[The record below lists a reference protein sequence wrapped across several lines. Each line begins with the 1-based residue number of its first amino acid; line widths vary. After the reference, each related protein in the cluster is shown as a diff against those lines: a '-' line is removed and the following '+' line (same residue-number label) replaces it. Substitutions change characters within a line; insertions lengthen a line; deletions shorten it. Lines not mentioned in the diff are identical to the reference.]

1 MQLSFMDV
9 GSLQARALLAAG
21 QGVGVSLKVSK
32 LLVLCIESENCQQFL
47 TDSGEIHRSCF

>member
-9 GSLQARALLAAG
+9 GSLQASG
-21 QGVGVSLKVSK
+21 QGGGVSLKVSK
-32 LLVLCIESENCQQFL
+32 LLVLCIESENCQQFI